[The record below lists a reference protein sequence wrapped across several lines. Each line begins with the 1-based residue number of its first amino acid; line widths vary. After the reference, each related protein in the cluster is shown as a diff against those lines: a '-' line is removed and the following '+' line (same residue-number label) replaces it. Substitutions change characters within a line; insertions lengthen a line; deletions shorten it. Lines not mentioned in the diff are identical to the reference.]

1 MKFEQDLDRWVGV
14 PQAEETGEGGFCAG
28 EKMKHVRQQEE
39 RMSENMVHEGM
50 SMGDYS
56 QVAEI

>member
-1 MKFEQDLDRWVGV
+1 
-14 PQAEETGEGGFCAG
+14 
-28 EKMKHVRQQEE
+28 MKHVRQQEE
-39 RMSENMVHEGM
+39 SMSENMVHEGM